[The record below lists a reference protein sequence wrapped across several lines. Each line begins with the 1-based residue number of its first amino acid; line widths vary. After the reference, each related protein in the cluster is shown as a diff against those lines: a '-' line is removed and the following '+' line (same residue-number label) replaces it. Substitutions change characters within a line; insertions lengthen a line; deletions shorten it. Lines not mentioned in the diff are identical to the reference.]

1 MWRPSNKVGRLDGDG
16 SVFLRVGFDSTVFD
30 LTRGVVLESAKVRRV
45 SVGKVKSMSFIR
57 RLVKSESRSQVGEA
71 SVESLPD
78 GLNEGFI
85 GI

>member
-16 SVFLRVGFDSTVFD
+16 SVFVRAGFDSIVFD

-57 RLVKSESRSQVGEA
+57 RLVKSESRNQVGEA

-78 GLNEGFI
+78 RLNEEFI
-85 GI
+85 GV